1 MKSILQEEKECY
13 ICHTTQNLNLH
24 HVFNGTANRKKAD
37 QDGMT
42 IYLCVRHHIGSKYS
56 VHENQ
61 ELDLLLKRKGQLA
74 WERHYG
80 NRDDFIKRYG
90 KSYL

>member
-1 MKSILQEEKECY
+1 M
-13 ICHTTQNLNLH
+13 
-24 HVFNGTANRKKAD
+24 FNGTANRKKAD

-42 IYLCVRHHIGSKYS
+42 IYLCVRHHTGSKYS

-80 NRDDFIKRYG
+80 TRDDFIKRYG